1 MRISDW
7 SSDVCSSD
15 LERTVILTHAE
26 EGGKT
31 IGRFGASVAPPGD
44 LWHELRAVS
53 RFGPLAAIPHAVS
66 ESWRMS
72 SLMLRMP
79 ARMVT
84 GEGTV
89 KNVRTPWQCSEEAS
103 GGNEGGMTVSDRGV
117 QVQVNK

>member
-44 LWHELRAVS
+44 LWHDLRAVS

-66 ESWRMS
+66 ETWRMS
-72 SLMLRMP
+72 SLR
-79 ARMVT
+79 
-84 GEGTV
+84 
-89 KNVRTPWQCSEEAS
+89 SEERRVGKECVRACRS
-103 GGNEGGMTVSDRGV
+103 RGLPDHLKKKNTINHLDIYKNTI
-117 QVQVNK
+117 Q

>member
-44 LWHELRAVS
+44 LWHDLRAVS

-66 ESWRMS
+66 ETWRMS
-72 SLMLRMP
+72 SLTLRML

-84 GEGTV
+84 GEVSV
-89 KNVRTPWQCSEEAS
+89 KNVSGPLQIAQVAGYSAQMEIGRAS
-103 GGNEGGMTVSDRGV
+103 CRARVCQYV
-117 QVQVNK
+117 